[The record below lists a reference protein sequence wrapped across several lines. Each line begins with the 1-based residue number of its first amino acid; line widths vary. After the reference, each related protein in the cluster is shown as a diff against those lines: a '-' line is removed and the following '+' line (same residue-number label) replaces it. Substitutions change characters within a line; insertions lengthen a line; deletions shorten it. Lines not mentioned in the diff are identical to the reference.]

1 MPEDLYLQGDDG
13 SLESLEPMP
22 FRNEDELQSLI
33 VRFPILLGG
42 EQMQPD
48 APRRWLLVGR
58 EMGLPEVAIV
68 GDRWSVD
75 LLFVDQDGIPTLVEV
90 KRGDNPEMRRKVVG
104 QILEYAAHAP
114 WTWPVERLRDELEAT
129 AGQVGQEP
137 LEALS
142 ALLQLGGEPEADGF
156 WERVGLNLDA
166 QRLRLLFVADNI
178 PDSLRCVA
186 EFLDRHMA
194 RIEVFAVEVKQY
206 RNNAGKVYST
216 RVHGGGG
223 GSPTAVTRRPA
234 LNRESFLE
242 AFDEPGLRR
251 AAARLLDAGTGSA
264 TLYWGTSG
272 VSIRVLCPRLEAPF
286 TIGWLYPPRTTNFR
300 YKTRDFTFGEEIIH
314 YHPNLDQ
321 EVKNILEEWVNL
333 FAEDPFTVDAS
344 SKGVAAWSVP
354 YADVV
359 QYIDL
364 LEGRLSEVLVKLH
377 SLE

>member
-1 MPEDLYLQGDDG
+1 MPEELYLQGDDG
-13 SLESLEPMP
+13 SLESLKPMP
-22 FRNEDELQSLI
+22 FRDEEELQSLI
-33 VRFPILLGG
+33 ARFPVLLGG
-42 EQMQPD
+42 EQMQPED
-48 APRRWLLVGR
+48 PRRWLLVGR
-58 EMGLPEVAIV
+58 EMGLPEATAV

-90 KRGDNPEMRRKVVG
+90 KRGENSEIRRKVVG

-142 ALLQLGGEPEADGF
+142 ALLRSDGEPEADGF

-166 QRLRLLFVADNI
+166 QRLRLLLVADNI
-178 PDSLRCVA
+178 PDSLRRVA
-186 EFLDRHMA
+186 EFLDHHMA

-206 RNNAGKVYST
+206 RNHAGKVYST
-216 RVHGGGG
+216 RVHGSGGV
-223 GSPTAVTRRPA
+223 SPTAVPRRPT
-234 LNRESFLE
+234 LNRETFLE
-242 AFDEPGLRR
+242 AFDEPGLRG

-264 TLYWGTSG
+264 TLYWGISG
-272 VSIRVLCPRLEAPF
+272 VSIRVLCPRLRAPF
-286 TIGWLYPPRTTNFR
+286 TIGWLYPPGTTSFR

-314 YHPNLDQ
+314 YRPDLDQ
-321 EVKNILEEWVNL
+321 EVKDILEAWVNL
-333 FAEDPFTVDAS
+333 FAGDPFTVDAS
-344 SKGVAAWSVP
+344 SKGLAAWYVP
-354 YADVV
+354 YAEVV

-364 LEGRLSEVLVKLH
+364 LEGRLSEVLDKLH